1 MHAPELIRMG
11 AQIEVSGGLAKVTGV
26 SKLKAAPVMATDLRA
41 SISMILAALAAEGQ
55 TIVNRVYHL
64 DRGYENVEEKLSN
77 CGALIERIS
86 S

>member
-1 MHAPELIRMG
+1 MKCGEGMRG
-11 AQIEVSGGLAKVTGV
+11 NWYDGLAKVTGV
-26 SKLKAAPVMATDLRA
+26 KKLKAAPVMATDLRA

-64 DRGYENVEEKLSN
+64 DRGDENVEEKLSN

>member
-1 MHAPELIRMG
+1 MVIVMLHVLFQPEALPLIPSMGRMHWWPSTITRMLVF
-11 AQIEVSGGLAKVTGV
+11 A
-26 SKLKAAPVMATDLRA
+26 A